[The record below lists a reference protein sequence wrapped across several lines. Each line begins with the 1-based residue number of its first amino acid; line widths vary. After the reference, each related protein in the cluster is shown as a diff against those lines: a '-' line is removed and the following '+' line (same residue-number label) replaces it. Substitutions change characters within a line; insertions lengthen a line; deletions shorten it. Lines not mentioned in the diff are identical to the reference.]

1 MTDSRIEKSARR
13 GYGAGLIFTLLVAV
27 SGQVLLGRLPEGQ
40 TALEAV
46 RDFGYTL
53 TGISLLGGLLL
64 AARGKAILG
73 RLPKLAPQRLRRFIY
88 REYLAIAF
96 ACALSTVFGMVYWGL
111 GGRQVE
117 RHARTFIALG
127 PCAFLALAVRPSRWA
142 AGPPDAA

>member
-27 SGQVLLGRLPEGQ
+27 SGQVLLDRLPEGQ
-40 TALEAV
+40 AALEAV

-64 AARGKAILG
+64 AARAKATLG
-73 RLPKLAPQRLRRFIY
+73 RIPKLELRRLPRFIY
-88 REYLAIAF
+88 REYLAVAF

-127 PCAFLALAVRPSRWA
+127 PCAFLALAARPSRWGA
-142 AGPPDAA
+142 VPSDVA